1 MNKDNKWVIFD
12 LDGTLANIDKR
23 RLISKN
29 INTGK
34 MNWDIFFNPDNI
46 KLDQPNHPV
55 IHMARTLKAAGH
67 NIAIFSGRSKATK
80 QVTIDWLKQHDVPFD
95 VIKMRPTGKDFHFM
109 KDNLLKQRWLDD
121 LFPDKSKIV
130 CVFDD
135 RNQVVDMWRSNG
147 ITCMQVA
154 PGDF

>member
-12 LDGTLANIDKR
+12 LDGTLADIDQR
-23 RLISKN
+23 RKISKKPN
-29 INTGK
+29 GK
-34 MNWDIFFNPDNI
+34 INWDIFFDPKNI
-46 KLDQPNHPV
+46 SLDQPNHPV
-55 IHMARTLKAAGH
+55 IHMAKTLKAAGH

-80 QVTIDWLKQHDVPFD
+80 QVTIDWLNQFDVPFD
-95 VIKMRPTGKDFHFM
+95 VIKMRPTGNGFQYM
-109 KDNLLKQRWLDD
+109 KDDLLKQRWLDD